1 MISPAPSPSYDSRR
15 LTLERVDGSLLSG
28 EVRGMGKTSDAVAE
42 GVSIASAAARLT
54 VRNHILVETIAHDE
68 SFDVDVFSP
77 YAQET
82 LLALAEEQEAAAELA
97 RRQRK
102 SAWGKFSDSDGTH
115 DYRDADTRNLRKR
128 ERQYRGVAQEL
139 RNRAA
144 DPAAV
149 RELVEQ
155 ARDAAW
161 GDVEANLQRRLRV
174 EGMRADVDPDY
185 DTMRGARMQA
195 LRLVDLPRLAA
206 HRRTVAAAVA
216 AAGGTT
222 GATAIDD
229 GAEPDLEPE

>member
-1 MISPAPSPSYDSRR
+1 
-15 LTLERVDGSLLSG
+15 
-28 EVRGMGKTSDAVAE
+28 MGKTSDAVAE

-68 SFDVDVFSP
+68 SFDVEVFGP
-77 YAQET
+77 YAQQT
-82 LLALAEEQEAAAELA
+82 LLALADEQEAAADLA

-102 SAWGKFSDSDGTH
+102 SAWGKFTDSDGTH
-115 DYRDADTRNLRKR
+115 DYRDRDTRNLRKR
-128 ERQYRGVAQEL
+128 ERQYRDVAREL
-139 RNRAA
+139 RNRAE
-144 DPAAV
+144 DPDAV

-206 HRRTVAAAVA
+206 HRRALAAAVA
-216 AAGGTT
+216 PGAGG
-222 GATAIDD
+222 AEARRAQEDS
-229 GAEPDLEPE
+229 EPDLESEFEQE